1 MSSSIKLVFLSV
13 MVICSVSFNALAQA
27 PGTDNQKKRAKEDI
41 EGYRRRV
48 VKGENFGS
56 IAALYSEDPG
66 SNKNGGIYK
75 NIVKGMM
82 VKEFDD
88 VAFSLKPGDISEV
101 FETQYGYHFI
111 QLIARRGDEVDLRHI
126 LVIPR

>member
-1 MSSSIKLVFLSV
+1 MKKIFFLLLLP
-13 MVICSVSFNALAQA
+13 FLLNAQA
-27 PGTDNQKKRAKEDI
+27 PGTESQKKRAKEDI

-48 VKGENFGS
+48 LKGENFGS

-66 SNKNGGIYK
+66 SSKNGGIYK

-82 VKEFDD
+82 VKDFED

-101 FETQYGYHFI
+101 FETQYGFHFI
-111 QLIARRGDEVDLRHI
+111 QLIARRGDELDLRHI